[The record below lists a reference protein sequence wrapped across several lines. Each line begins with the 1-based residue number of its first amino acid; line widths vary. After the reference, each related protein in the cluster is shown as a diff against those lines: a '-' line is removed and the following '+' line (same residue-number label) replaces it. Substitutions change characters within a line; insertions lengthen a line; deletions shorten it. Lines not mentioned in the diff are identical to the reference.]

1 MSNSRDEDFIGGCIG
16 GLIGLMIVGGII
28 IFLVFT
34 IGAFIAAALVIAALV
49 MAIWVPIKVMLGRS
63 EFKPSLATPEAVHEG
78 LIIAPKKA
86 GATQFL
92 KWDKAW
98 PNYFPYQFERDV
110 AAMKGE
116 AKVISDK
123 MEDKF
128 LDIPAGDLAVALVFK
143 PLIVGTTW
151 LGATFMTIIAK
162 FAEVFQSLYAKHLA
176 KKETKAREERN
187 ADIQCT
193 SCYRQIDMPAYR
205 CPNPTCDV
213 VHYDVSPGPL
223 GLKERICKCGATM
236 PVGVLQ
242 ASAEL
247 DAVCPWQDC
256 GATLPAGTGTRRLV
270 TLPVFGT
277 VSAGKSMLIH
287 STAAHL
293 QNEVPLRSLT
303 ALDESSHEFL
313 STASAKHS
321 QQIAPQKT
329 ALDQKQYGY
338 SLLAGGPNEEIEVHL
353 IDAAGERFRGIEDSQ
368 VLPYLDYA
376 KSFVLVID
384 PLSIEEVRAQITGE
398 DANMYQASTEDPSA
412 AYGSVV
418 DRLLSSSIDLT
429 GRSLA
434 IVVSKADAVNALFPK
449 NQIGGSNDEV
459 RNWLLNNGADNLVRR
474 AEIDFGSNVDYFAV
488 DSLNPH
494 VGNERFSPLN
504 VLEWSAAKAG
514 GTFGIANPSAPSA
527 TPVPAAADAGTQQS
541 QFDDET
547 RQILRPE
554 ENEERE

>member
-1 MSNSRDEDFIGGCIG
+1 MSNSRDEDLIGGCIG
-16 GLIGLMIVGGII
+16 GLVALMVVGGII
-28 IFLVFT
+28 IFLIVT

-49 MAIWVPIKVMLGRS
+49 MAMWVPIKVMLGRS
-63 EFKPSLATPEAVHEG
+63 EFKPGLATPEAVHDG
-78 LIIAPKKA
+78 FIIAPKKA

-123 MEDKF
+123 VEDKL

-162 FAEVFQSLYAKHLA
+162 FAEVFQSLYAKQLA

-193 SCYRQIDMPAYR
+193 SCYRQIDMPAYL
-205 CPNPTCDV
+205 CPNPACEV

-223 GLKERICKCGATM
+223 GLNERICKCGATM
-236 PVGVLQ
+236 PVGILQ
-242 ASAEL
+242 ASAQL

-256 GATLPAGTGTRRLV
+256 GAMLPAGTGTRRLV
-270 TLPVFGT
+270 TVPVFGT

-293 QNEVPLRSLT
+293 QNEVPLRSLV
-303 ALDESSHEFL
+303 ALDESTQEFL
-313 STASAKHS
+313 STASAKHA

-338 SLLAGGPNEEIEVHL
+338 SLLAGGPNEEIEIHL

-398 DANMYQASTEDPSA
+398 DAKLYQASTEDASA

-418 DRLLSSSIDLT
+418 DRLLSSSVDLT

-434 IVVSKADAVNALFPK
+434 IVVSKADAVNALFPQ
-449 NQIGGSNDEV
+449 NQIGSSSGEV

-474 AEIDFGSNVDYFAV
+474 AEIDFGSNVDYFSV

-494 VGNERFSPLN
+494 AGNEQFSPLN

-514 GTFGIANPSAPSA
+514 GTLGIINPSAPLASA
-527 TPVPAAADAGTQQS
+527 TTASDVSSPQPQS
-541 QFDDET
+541 DDET
-547 RQILRPE
+547 RPAPRLE